1 MSFNKWKDKEDVVYI
16 IYNRYYSATKG
27 EETMPFAAAGMDP
40 ELFILSETNVIW
52 YHLHMEPKI
61 WYKQTYKTETDS

>member
-1 MSFNKWKDKEDVVYI
+1 MVYI

-61 WYKQTYKTETDS
+61 